1 MDSRKRIGILGGSFN
16 PVHIGHIM
24 LASYLAQFTGLD
36 EVWLMLSPANPLK
49 TSSEMASDSE
59 RLSMLKS
66 ACSDYPY
73 IYPCD
78 IELSLPRPSYTINS
92 LDRLAELHPDMD
104 FRLIIGSD
112 NWLIFD
118 RWRNAQKIIERFK
131 PIIYPRPQF
140 DVETSSLP
148 SGVTLVN
155 APQIEISSTFIRQ
168 GISNGH
174 DMAAFLHP
182 KVYEHIK
189 LSGLYITHIS

>member
-1 MDSRKRIGILGGSFN
+1 MDRRKRIGILGGSFN

-24 LASYLAQFTGLD
+24 LASYLAQFTDLD

-49 TSSEMASDSE
+49 SDAEMASDSD

-66 ACSDYPY
+66 ACRDYPY

-78 IELSLPRPSYTINS
+78 IELSMPRPSYTINS
-92 LDRLAELHPDMD
+92 LDRLAQLHPDKD

-118 RWRNAQKIIERFK
+118 RWRDAKKLIERFK

-140 DVETSSLP
+140 DVEASSLP
-148 SGVTLVN
+148 DGVTLVN
-155 APQIEISSTFIRQ
+155 APQIEISSTFIRR
-168 GISNGH
+168 GISSGH

-182 KVYEHIK
+182 AVYEHIK